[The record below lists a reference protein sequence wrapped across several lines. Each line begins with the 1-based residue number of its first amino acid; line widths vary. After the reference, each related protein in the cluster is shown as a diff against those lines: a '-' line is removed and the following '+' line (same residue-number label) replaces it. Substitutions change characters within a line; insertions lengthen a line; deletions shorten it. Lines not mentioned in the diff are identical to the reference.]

1 MQIQHS
7 HFATN
12 ASLRTALKRGL
23 ARQAMS
29 HAAQAEADVA
39 ALVRL
44 STNMRPNA
52 KAMQRLAQQLA
63 SRKGMVK
70 VAKGDEGL
78 VVVVRNVCQIRNQID
93 QQDIF
98 TETAL
103 VYTRFAIRCLR
114 TGVGYHVSRASFC
127 LHALERLVERSAVA
141 LDRPLLPVA
150 DQEAVRVLRGLAQ
163 GRDFTENGDHF
174 IPAVANGVWA
184 GGVDQAALDEDWGL
198 VCKDAAEVPLYS
210 ARTFLSE
217 DEMRPTVWYS
227 WKQGTSDRST
237 TS

>member
-29 HAAQAEADVA
+29 HAARAEADVA
-39 ALVRL
+39 AIVRIT
-44 STNMRPNA
+44 SNMRPNA
-52 KAMQRLAQQLA
+52 KAMDRHAQQLA
-63 SRKGMVK
+63 SRKGVVK

-78 VVVVRNVCQIRNQID
+78 VVFVRNICQIRNQIEQLD
-93 QQDIF
+93 LF

-103 VYTRFAIRCLR
+103 VYTRIMIRCLR
-114 TGVGYHVSRASFC
+114 NGVGYHVSRASFC

-150 DQEAVRVLRGLAQ
+150 DQEALRVLRGLAQ
-163 GRDFTENGDHF
+163 GRDFTENGDQYM
-174 IPAVANGVWA
+174 PALAKGVWA
-184 GGVDQAALDEDWGL
+184 GSLDQAALDEDWGL
-198 VCKDAAEVPLYS
+198 VSKEAGVVPVYS
-210 ARTFLSE
+210 ARTFLGE
-217 DEMRPTVWYS
+217 EEMRPTVWYA
-227 WKQGTSDRST
+227 WKQKTYS
-237 TS
+237 

>member
-39 ALVRL
+39 ALVRIS
-44 STNMRPNA
+44 STMRPNA

-63 SRKGMVK
+63 SRKGVVK
-70 VAKGDEGL
+70 VAKGEEGL
-78 VVVVRNVCQIRNQID
+78 VVFVRNICQIRNQID
-93 QQDIF
+93 QQDLF

-150 DQEAVRVLRGLAQ
+150 DQEALRLLRGLAQ
-163 GRDFTENGDHF
+163 GRDFMDNGDHF
-174 IPAVANGVWA
+174 MPAVAKGVWA
-184 GGVDQAALDEDWGL
+184 GSLDKAALDADWGL
-198 VCKDAAEVPLYS
+198 VGRDDGGVPIFS
-210 ARTFLSE
+210 ARTFLGE
-217 DEMRPTVWYS
+217 DEMRPAVWYA
-227 WKQGTSDRST
+227 WKRGTSD
-237 TS
+237 

>member
-7 HFATN
+7 HFGTS
-12 ASLRTALKRGL
+12 ASLRNALKRGL

-39 ALVRL
+39 ALVRI

-63 SRKGMVK
+63 SRKGVVK
-70 VAKGDEGL
+70 VAKSNEGL
-78 VVVVRNVCQIRNQID
+78 VVIVRNVCQIRNQID
-93 QQDIF
+93 QQDLF
-98 TETAL
+98 RETAL
-103 VYTRFAIRCLR
+103 VYTRLAIRCLR
-114 TGVGYHVSRASFC
+114 HAVGYHVSRASFC
-127 LHALERLVERSAVA
+127 LHALERLVERSPVA

-184 GGVDQAALDEDWGL
+184 GGLDQAALDEEWGL
-198 VCKDAAEVPLYS
+198 VCKDAAGVPLFS

-227 WKQGTSDRST
+227 WKQETSDR
-237 TS
+237 

>member
-39 ALVRL
+39 ALVRM
-44 STNMRPNA
+44 SSNMRPNA
-52 KAMQRLAQQLA
+52 KAMNRLAQLLA
-63 SRKGMVK
+63 SRKGVVK

-78 VVVVRNVCQIRNQID
+78 VFFVRNICQLRNQIE
-93 QQDIF
+93 QQEIF

-103 VYTRFAIRCLR
+103 VYTRFAIRCQR
-114 TGVGYHVSRASFC
+114 NGVGYHVSRASFC

-141 LDRPLLPVA
+141 LDRPLLPVV
-150 DQEAVRVLRGLAQ
+150 DQEALHVLRGLAQ

-174 IPAVANGVWA
+174 MPAVAIGVWA
-184 GGVDQAALDEDWGL
+184 GSLDRAALDEDWGL
-198 VCKDAAEVPLYS
+198 IGKDPGGIPLYS

-217 DEMRPTVWYS
+217 DEMRPTVWYA
-227 WKQGTSDRST
+227 WKQGASERSAKP
-237 TS
+237 